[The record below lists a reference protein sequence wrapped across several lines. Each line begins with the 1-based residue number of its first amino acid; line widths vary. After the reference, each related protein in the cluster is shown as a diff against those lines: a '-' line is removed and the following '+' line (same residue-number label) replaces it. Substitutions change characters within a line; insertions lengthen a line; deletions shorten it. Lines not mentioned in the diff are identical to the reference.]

1 MSSIKSPLNRLGAV
15 QAADAIQR
23 GEITSTALV
32 RSCLERIA
40 ERNSQVKAFMPF
52 DPDRALAQAG
62 QASAQAG
69 AGHLAGLPF
78 AVKDIIDTSDYP
90 TEYGS
95 PIYKGNQPRID
106 AACVAVAKNEGAI
119 LLGKVVTTEFAT
131 QTPGETR
138 NPLNLDH
145 TPGGSSSGS
154 AAAVADF
161 MVPVA
166 FGTQTTGS
174 IIRPA
179 VYCGVVGYKPS
190 FGLISPAGMKPLS
203 PSQDTIGVIARSVAD
218 AAFFTLGLHAAKSV
232 SQYVAAPRIA
242 VCLSRQWD
250 YAKPE
255 TVQAIERLIQR
266 LEASGATVR
275 RFWLPAKLDAMIAI
289 QPRVVMYEARHT
301 LAYERLH
308 HNDQLSPKLRAR
320 LDAGKDIGFDEYASM
335 LRQVARARAEAQKLF
350 HEADAILYPAAEGEA
365 ESGLSSVGNPRFGAL
380 WSLLHLPS
388 ISFPIDL
395 GPAGLPLGAQLVGP
409 YGHDARLLAVAQCVT
424 KATPRE
430 GLGLT

>member
-1 MSSIKSPLNRLGAV
+1 MNSIKTPLNRLGAV

-23 GEITSTALV
+23 GEITSAALV

-40 ERNSQVKAFMPF
+40 ERNSQVRAFMPF
-52 DPDRALAQAG
+52 DPERILSQAG
-62 QASAQAG
+62 QARPQAG
-69 AGHLAGLPF
+69 GGHLAGLPF
-78 AVKDIIDTSDYP
+78 AVKDIIDTAEYP

-95 PIYKGNQPRID
+95 PIYKGNQPRVD
-106 AACVAVAKNEGAI
+106 AACVTVAKSQGAI
-119 LLGKVVTTEFAT
+119 LMGKVVTTEFAT

-203 PSQDTIGVIARSVAD
+203 PSQDTIGVIARNVAD
-218 AAFFTLGLHAAKSV
+218 AAFFTLGLHAAKSAG
-232 SQYVAAPRIA
+232 QYVAAPRIA

-250 YAKPE
+250 YARPE
-255 TVQAIERLIQR
+255 TVQAIERLAQR

-275 RFWLPAKLDAMIAI
+275 RVWLPAQLDAMIAI
-289 QPRVVMYEARHT
+289 QPRVVMYEARHA
-301 LAYERLH
+301 LSYERLH
-308 HNDQLSPKLRAR
+308 HDDLLSEKLRAR
-320 LDAGKDIGFDEYASM
+320 LDAGKDIGFDEYTSM
-335 LRQVARARAEAQKLF
+335 QRQAAQARAQAQRLF
-350 HEADAILYPAAEGEA
+350 DDSDAVLYPASEGEA
-365 ESGLSSVGNPRFGAL
+365 ESGLSSVGSPRFGAL

-395 GPAGLPLGAQLVGP
+395 GPAGLPLGAQLIGP
-409 YGHDARLLAVAQCVT
+409 YGHDARLLAVANSVT
-424 KATPRE
+424 GIIAK
-430 GLGLT
+430 L